1 MQTSPP
7 EKLLSRPP
15 GPSVGG
21 KSALVGLMIAHF
33 TNDLYA
39 NFLPVYL
46 PLLREKLS
54 LTLTLVALLSSAFT
68 VTASFF
74 QLLFGLISDRV
85 PRWNFALLGPL
96 LTGAFMSLVGAL
108 PSYGAVLGALGLS
121 AMGTAMF
128 HPQATALSGRL
139 FEGRKG
145 LYVSLFISAGMLGFS
160 LGPALM
166 ALLLDALSLE
176 ASPLALLPLAAM
188 GPIFI
193 KLFRGASPAGA
204 RSGPSVARASTAAEA
219 PSNPR
224 GKGNRAALTLLWA
237 LVVLRHTVL
246 LSFLTFLVI
255 LLQGR
260 GFGYVAGSLSLVGF
274 LLVSVPAGL
283 LGGHLS
289 DRWGRWPVTTL
300 TLWAGLLAM
309 LGFLATSGWS
319 SLVLL
324 LLGGGFLSASN
335 PVIVAHAQELLPRSA
350 GTASALVMGV
360 AWGVSGLLIGVVG
373 ALGDAWGIERAL
385 GAATLAAFGLTALL
399 TPLGARLLRG

>member
-1 MQTSPP
+1 M
-7 EKLLSRPP
+7 
-15 GPSVGG
+15 V
-21 KSALVGLMIAHF
+21 AHF

-46 PLLREKLS
+46 PLLREKLD
-54 LTLTLVALLSSAFT
+54 LNLTLVALLSSAFT

-74 QLLFGLISDRV
+74 QLVFGLISDRV

-96 LTGAFMSLVGAL
+96 MTGAFMSLVGVL

-121 AMGTAMF
+121 ALGTAMF

-139 FEGRKG
+139 FAGRKG

-166 ALLLDALSLE
+166 ALLLNALSLE
-176 ASPLALLPLAAM
+176 ASPLALLPLAGM
-188 GPIFI
+188 GLVLARLLQGVTTTATTTTTTTAAASSSPPREATEPSASNPGEGTGG
-193 KLFRGASPAGA
+193 RGALA
-204 RSGPSVARASTAAEA
+204 
-219 PSNPR
+219 
-224 GKGNRAALTLLWA
+224 LLWG

-260 GFGYVAGSLSLVGF
+260 GFDYLAGSLSLVGF

-289 DRWGRWPVTTL
+289 DRFGRWPVTAF
-300 TLWAGLLAM
+300 TLWTGFLAM
-309 LGFLATSGWS
+309 LGFLLTSGWP
-319 SLVLL
+319 SLALL
-324 LLGGGFLSASN
+324 LLGGGLLSASN
-335 PVIVAHAQELLPRSA
+335 PVIVAHAQELLPESA

-360 AWGVSGLLIGVVG
+360 AWGVSGLLIGAVG

-385 GAATLAAFGLTALL
+385 GAATLAAFGLTVGL
-399 TPLGARLLRG
+399 TLVGARILRVRT